1 MSNDF
6 KGSNLKLIGKNQND
20 LKVISAYSQDSV
32 ITVKDMV
39 FLKKNKIFIMIINR
53 FMWEGAEKGI
63 FRENKRIRCAI
74 KFEEVLNAKAKNIN
88 QKNKNKP
95 LECLTIESRLIESEN
110 YEINIFFAGGAM
122 ITLISETI
130 EVIMHDLGKSW
141 KVRHVPKHKI

>member
-6 KGSNLKLIGKNQND
+6 KCNNLKLIGKNQND

-32 ITVKDMV
+32 VNVKDIV

-53 FMWEGAEKGI
+53 FMWEDAEKGI
-63 FRENKRIRCAI
+63 FRENKRIRSAI
-74 KFEEVLNAKAKNIN
+74 KFEEVLKAKAKNIN
-88 QKNKNKP
+88 QKNKNKL
-95 LECLTIESRLIESEN
+95 LECLTIESSLIENEN

-122 ITLISETI
+122 IALISETI

-141 KVRHVPKHKI
+141 KARHAPKHKI

>member
-6 KGSNLKLIGKNQND
+6 KDNNLKLIGKNQND

-32 ITVKDMV
+32 VTVKDMV

-53 FMWEGAEKGI
+53 FMWEDVEKGI
-63 FRENKRIRCAI
+63 FRENKRVRCAI
-74 KFEEVLNAKAKNIN
+74 KFEEVLNVKAKNIN

-95 LECLTIESRLIESEN
+95 LECLTIESGFIENEN

-130 EVIMHDLGKSW
+130 EVIMHDLGKPW
-141 KVRHVPKHKI
+141 KVKHVPKHKI